1 MSQKGFTLLELQVS
15 ISILLFSLTGMG
27 VALMNNMKQVQ
38 WLEARRPLY
47 THVHVLKDADGKVV
61 KATKAIFSEVT
72 STSAPSGAVNRV
84 RVSSFQVHGSSMTA
98 LVTLEAR

>member
-15 ISILLFSLTGMG
+15 ISMMLFALTGMG

-47 THVHVLKDADGKVV
+47 TYVAANGGKAV
-61 KATKAIFSEVT
+61 FSEVT
-72 STSAPSGAVNRV
+72 SLGTPSGAVYRV
-84 RVSSFQVHGSSMTA
+84 RVSSFKVHGSSMTA
-98 LVTLEAR
+98 LATLEAR

>member
-15 ISILLFSLTGMG
+15 ISILLFALTGMG

-47 THVHVLKDADGKVV
+47 THVPSDGG
-61 KATKAIFSEVT
+61 KAVFSEVT
-72 STSAPSGAVNRV
+72 SLGTPSGAVNRV
-84 RVSSFQVHGSSMTA
+84 RVQSFHVYGSSMTA